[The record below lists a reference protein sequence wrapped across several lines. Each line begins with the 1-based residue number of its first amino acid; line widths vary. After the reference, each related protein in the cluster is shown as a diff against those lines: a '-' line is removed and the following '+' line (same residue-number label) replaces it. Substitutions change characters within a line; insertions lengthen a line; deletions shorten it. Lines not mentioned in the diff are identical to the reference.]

1 MQKDKIGPYKIMSK
15 AGEGAF
21 GIVWMTE
28 SSKDNKNYAIKE
40 ISKKRM
46 TPQLMENLVR
56 EVHISF
62 NLKHKNIIK
71 CYNTLESKNNYYI
84 IFEYCSGGDLEKYMK
99 RLKKIELGDALYFMR
114 QIRDAYRYLLSQNI
128 LHRDIKL
135 ENILLEDDKNY
146 VVKLSDFGCSKVDP
160 IGTTI
165 CGTPKYMAL
174 EVMESENNYDYK
186 ADLWSIGLCFWELIF
201 GIESFPFS
209 QKSREALKN
218 DIKKSSGANLKF
230 PKLPQLPEVFY
241 EFFRSILNVSPKLRM
256 DANEFVNHPIFDY
269 EPPTESM
276 INAMK
281 NMKINNNNTEDAGND
296 DARKSLQTTA
306 MTMNT
311 QNGAQVEDDAND
323 GDKTKAFAEI
333 KKFYNTKIL
342 EINLIKA
349 TCVGLKE
356 YVKAEWD
363 KQYTSYYKCLLI
375 ILLKK
380 ALVKAE
386 VSFKSLDTGTNSFKL
401 QKFDDFIKCPNEY
414 ILLKEDLLEVMN
426 EIKRLD
432 DEIYSQLIHECY
444 TDAFLQE
451 INSTLYMGT
460 NSDAKTKFIGSVWK
474 YIYNKFKSYIEDYEQ
489 QKFEKLLLR
498 VSLILKGKV
507 VENLN
512 AFY

>member
-1 MQKDKIGPYKIMSK
+1 MQQKDKIGPYKIISK

-28 SSKDNKNYAIKE
+28 SSKDNKKYAIKE

-46 TPQLMENLVR
+46 TPQLMQNLVN

-84 IFEYCSGGDLEKYMK
+84 IFEFCSGGDLEKYMK
-99 RLKKIELGDALYFMR
+99 KNKNIELVDALYFMR

-135 ENILLEDDKNY
+135 ENILLEDDKNL

-174 EVMESENNYDYK
+174 EVMESEKNYDYK

-218 DIKKSSGANLKF
+218 DIKKFSGPNLRF
-230 PKLPQLPEVFY
+230 PELPKLPEIFY
-241 EFFRSILNVSPKLRM
+241 EFFKTILNVSPKLRM
-256 DANEFVNHPIFDY
+256 DANEFINHPIFTY
-269 EPPTESM
+269 EAPTESM
-276 INAMK
+276 IMAIKKMK
-281 NMKINNNNTEDAGND
+281 VTDDNDQGESKNDKGLSQTSTTKDSKNGLQVTSEDIKNTD
-296 DARKSLQTTA
+296 
-306 MTMNT
+306 
-311 QNGAQVEDDAND
+311 V
-323 GDKTKAFAEI
+323 TKAFAEI
-333 KKFYNTKIL
+333 KKLYNTKIL
-342 EINLIKA
+342 EVNLIKA
-349 TCVGLKE
+349 TAVGLKD
-356 YVKAEWD
+356 YVKDEWE
-363 KQYTSYYKCLLI
+363 KTYKSYHKCLLI

-386 VSFKSLDTGTNSFKL
+386 VSHKSLETGTNSFKL
-401 QKFDDFIKCPNEY
+401 QGFDDFINCPNEY
-414 ILLKEDLLEVMN
+414 VLLKDDLLQAMDD
-426 EIKRLD
+426 IKKLD
-432 DEIYSQLIHECY
+432 DEIYSQIIHECY
-444 TDAFLQE
+444 SEDFLQE
-451 INSTLYMGT
+451 INNMLYMGV
-460 NSDAKTKFIGSVWK
+460 NSEAKTKFIGKVWK
-474 YIYNKFKSYIEDYEQ
+474 FIYNKYKDYIEDYELP
-489 QKFEKLLLR
+489 KFEKYLLR

-507 VENLN
+507 IENLN
-512 AFY
+512 VFY

>member
-1 MQKDKIGPYKIMSK
+1 MQKDKIGPYKIISK

-28 SSKDNKNYAIKE
+28 SSKDNKKYAIKE

-84 IFEYCSGGDLEKYMK
+84 IFEYCSGGDMEKYMK
-99 RLKKIELGDALYFMR
+99 RQKKIELGEALYFMR

-186 ADLWSIGLCFWELIF
+186 ADLWSLGLCFWELLF

-218 DIKKSSGANLKF
+218 DIKKISGPNLKF
-230 PKLPQLPEVFY
+230 PELPQLPEIFY
-241 EFFRSILNVSPKLRM
+241 EFFKSILNVSPKLRM
-256 DANEFVNHPIFDY
+256 DANEFVNHVIFDY

-276 INAMK
+276 LNAIK
-281 NMKINNNNTEDAGND
+281 NMKVNNNSVEDNGKD
-296 DARKSLQTTA
+296 DKSKSLETTA
-306 MTMNT
+306 TTVYLKTDT
-311 QNGAQVEDDAND
+311 QINGDISD
-323 GDKTKAFAEI
+323 GDKSKAFAEI

-349 TCVGLKE
+349 TSVGLKE
-356 YVKAEWD
+356 YVKPEWD
-363 KQYTSYYKCLLI
+363 KNYTSYYKCLLI

-386 VSFKSLDTGTNSFKL
+386 VSFKSLDIGTNSFKL
-401 QKFDDFIKCPNEY
+401 QKFDEFIKCPNEY
-414 ILLKEDLLEVMN
+414 ILLKDDLLEAMT
-426 EIKRLD
+426 EIKKLD
-432 DEIYSQLIHECY
+432 DEIYSQLIHECHS
-444 TDAFLQE
+444 DDFLQE

-474 YIYNKFKSYIEDYEQ
+474 FIYNKYKNYIEDYEL

-498 VSLILKGKV
+498 VSIILKGKV

-512 AFY
+512 SFY

>member
-28 SSKDNKNYAIKE
+28 STKDNKKYAIKE

-62 NLKHKNIIK
+62 NLRHHNIVK
-71 CYNTLESKNNYYI
+71 CFNTLESKNNYYI
-84 IFEYCSGGDLEKYMK
+84 IFEFCSGGDLEKYMK
-99 RLKKIELGDALYFMR
+99 KLKKIDLSEALFFMR

-135 ENILLEDDKNY
+135 ENILLEDDKNF
-146 VVKLSDFGCSKVDP
+146 VLKLSDFGCSKVDP

-218 DIKKSSGANLKF
+218 DIKKLSGTNLKF
-230 PKLPQLPEVFY
+230 PNLPVLPDIFY
-241 EFFRSILNVSPKLRM
+241 EFFKSILNVSPKLRM
-256 DANEFVNHPIFDY
+256 DANEFVNHLIFSY

-276 INAMK
+276 VLAMK
-281 NMKINNNNTEDAGND
+281 NLKVKQEANSVNSEEEGKSSANNTTFTKDSKSSNQQVDSISDA
-296 DARKSLQTTA
+296 
-306 MTMNT
+306 
-311 QNGAQVEDDAND
+311 E
-323 GDKTKAFAEI
+323 KTKAFAEI

-349 TCVGLKE
+349 TCVGLGE
-356 YVKAEWD
+356 YVKPSWD
-363 KQYTSYYKCLLI
+363 KAYTSYYKCMLI

-380 ALVKAE
+380 ALVKSDLAH
-386 VSFKSLDTGTNSFKL
+386 KSLETGTNSFKL
-401 QKFDDFIKCPNEY
+401 QKFDDFIKYPNEY
-414 ILLKEDLLEVMN
+414 VLLKEDLIEAMK
-426 EIKRLD
+426 EIKKLD
-432 DEIYSQLIHECY
+432 DEVYSQIIHECH
-444 TDAFLQE
+444 TEDFLQE
-451 INSTLYMGT
+451 INNNLYMGT
-460 NSDAKTKFIGSVWK
+460 NSETKTKFIGGVWK
-474 YIYNKFKSYIEDYEQ
+474 FIYNKFKQHVEDYELT
-489 QKFEKLLLR
+489 KFERLLLR
-498 VSLILKGKV
+498 VSIILKGKV
-507 VENLN
+507 IENLN

>member
-1 MQKDKIGPYKIMSK
+1 MQKDKIGPYKILSK

-28 SSKDNKNYAIKE
+28 STKDNKNYAIKE

-99 RLKKIELGDALYFMR
+99 RQKKIELGEALYFMR

-135 ENILLEDDKNY
+135 ENILLEDDKDCI
-146 VVKLSDFGCSKVDP
+146 VKLSDFGCSKVDP

-186 ADLWSIGLCFWELIF
+186 ADLWSLGLCFWELLF
-201 GIESFPFS
+201 GMESFPFS

-218 DIKKSSGANLKF
+218 DIKKSSGPNLRF
-230 PKLPQLPEVFY
+230 PSTPNLPDIFY

-281 NMKINNNNTEDAGND
+281 NMKVTPIENTNGKIDQRNSIQDTNTTIDTQITQTNGN
-296 DARKSLQTTA
+296 TT
-306 MTMNT
+306 
-311 QNGAQVEDDAND
+311 D
-323 GDKTKAFAEI
+323 GEKTKAFADI

-349 TCVGLKE
+349 TSVGLKE
-356 YVKAEWD
+356 YVKPEWD
-363 KQYTSYYKCLLI
+363 KDFTSYYKCLLI

-386 VSFKSLDTGTNSFKL
+386 VSYKSLDTGINSFKL
-401 QKFDDFIKCPNEY
+401 QTFDDFIKCPNEY
-414 ILLKEDLLEVMN
+414 VLLKDDLLEAMT
-426 EIKRLD
+426 EIKKLD
-432 DEIYSQLIHECY
+432 DEIYSQLIHECHSE
-444 TDAFLQE
+444 AFLQE

-460 NSDAKTKFIGSVWK
+460 SGDTKTKFIGSVWK
-474 YIYNKFKSYIEDYEQ
+474 FIYNKFKSYIEDYEM

-498 VSLILKGKV
+498 VSIILKGKV